1 MAPASYSPPPA
12 SRLIGIGLVVLLHVA
27 IVYALVTGLAHR
39 AVEVVRAP
47 IETRIIAA
55 AKPEQPQPAPPPPLQ
70 LAPPPTA
77 FVPPPEVNIEKPPPP
92 PMRST
97 AITTPPVRPVA
108 PPPPVPAPAP
118 APAPVPAAE
127 PARVMPRIDARRSQQ
142 PEYPAASRR
151 LGEQGSVVLQVL
163 VDTDGR
169 VIDSKLLQSSG
180 YDRLDQAALAGVRS
194 DYRFLPGTV
203 GGKPQQM
210 WYTFK
215 FTWKLR

>member
-1 MAPASYSPPPA
+1 MASSSYSSPPA
-12 SRLIGIGLVVLLHVA
+12 SRLIGIGLVVLLHAA
-27 IVYALVTGLAHR
+27 IIYALVTGLAHR
-39 AVEVVRAP
+39 AVEVIRAP

-55 AKPEQPQPAPPPPLQ
+55 AKPEPPQPAPPPPLQ
-70 LAPPPTA
+70 LAPPPPVV
-77 FVPPPEVNIEKPPPP
+77 VPPPEINIEKPPPP
-92 PMRST
+92 ARSA
-97 AITTPPVRPVA
+97 AITPPPPVRPVA
-108 PPPPVPAPAP
+108 PPPVPAPAP
-118 APAPVPAAE
+118 APVPAAA
-127 PARVMPRIDARRSQQ
+127 PARVMPRIDANHSRQ

-194 DYRFLPGTV
+194 DYRFVPGTV